1 MQCVRQQCNLPVDAG
16 TAEIERIALPFVGH
30 LEPFLEFPG
39 DILDR
44 LAGLAWRLVVGVA
57 DIDAGH
63 GLASWC
69 DAGIVRNPASQS
81 KRQRGTVRFTFARK
95 LIVCCGVENLR
106 LHFVNRQ
113 QPDRSLHTGVHRVV
127 REASGTLGVGDQV
140 QGALIA
146 RICVDRRGLWLQ
158 VASGMRGVHV
168 NGRPVQR
175 MALLRA
181 GDSVYLD
188 GAELLVQASHQDVDA
203 VPDANPAQVGDPRI
217 VLRGVG
223 GPYHGVS
230 FPLSQPLLV
239 GRARDATIRIND
251 PAFAERHAQ
260 LELRGE
266 RVLLRD
272 LAGGEGSTVNG
283 VRVRDALLAAGDQVV
298 FGPQYRFVIEI
309 PWLST
314 AGGPRQESEGEDAQV
329 PSSPAPSTPTPAST
343 RRWPWLLVAA
353 ALMAAALSAL
363 LLFGAR

>member
-1 MQCVRQQCNLPVDAG
+1 V
-16 TAEIERIALPFVGH
+16 
-30 LEPFLEFPG
+30 
-39 DILDR
+39 
-44 LAGLAWRLVVGVA
+44 
-57 DIDAGH
+57 
-63 GLASWC
+63 
-69 DAGIVRNPASQS
+69 DAGIVRNRASQS
-81 KRQRGTVRFTFARK
+81 KRQRGTARFTFARK

-127 REASGTLGVGDQV
+127 REASGNLGVGDQV

-181 GDSVYLD
+181 GDSVYVD

-203 VPDANPAQVGDPRI
+203 VPDANPAQAGDPRI

-223 GPYHGVS
+223 GSYHGVS

-239 GRARDATIRIND
+239 GRARDAAIRIND
-251 PAFAERHAQ
+251 PVFAERHAQ

-272 LAGGEGSTVNG
+272 LAGGEGSIVNG

-298 FGPQYRFVIEI
+298 FGPQYRFVVEI

-314 AGGPRQESEGEDAQV
+314 AGGRQESDGEDAQM
-329 PSSPAPSTPTPAST
+329 PPTPAPSAPTSAST
-343 RRWPWLLVAA
+343 KRWPWLLLAA